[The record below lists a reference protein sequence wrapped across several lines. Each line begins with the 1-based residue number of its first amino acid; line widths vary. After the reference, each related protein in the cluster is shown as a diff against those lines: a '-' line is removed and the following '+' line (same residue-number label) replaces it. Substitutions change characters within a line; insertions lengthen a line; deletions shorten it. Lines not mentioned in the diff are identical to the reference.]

1 MVSIVVQGKIIKSN
15 LLSLKI
21 PRSWIMEWSSNCIP
35 VCNGVQTAFLS
46 DEKCS
51 DCKTRTLDFLAV
63 ACLPV
68 RVLACS
74 QVI

>member
-1 MVSIVVQGKIIKSN
+1 
-15 LLSLKI
+15 
-21 PRSWIMEWSSNCIP
+21 MEWSSNCIP